1 MSGNG
6 DRRGTTLVDGS
17 VVDVDRLVRLEGL
30 ADQAVP
36 LATQRTFREQGHVR
50 LEPLWSDA
58 FADALAEDARHAF
71 AAAAPPE
78 AGPRTPVT
86 TARTGLRR
94 VPVAE
99 GPLLLGLHGA
109 LTKLALT
116 LSGRLLTP
124 SFATY
129 GYFERDDECIL
140 HYDTRYSDLTLL
152 VMALG
157 QVAPLR
163 VHPELRGACEDDL
176 GYLECDPSW
185 DRQSGVAVP
194 YPRLGLTAIRGRELP
209 HHRPKGE
216 VDGLAAVAALHYC
229 TVY

>member
-6 DRRGTTLVDGS
+6 DRRGTALADGS
-17 VVDVDRLVRLEGL
+17 VIDVDRLVRFEGL

-36 LATQRTFREQGHVR
+36 LTTQRMFRDEGHLR
-50 LEPLWSDA
+50 LEPLWSEA
-58 FADALAEDARHAF
+58 FADALAAEARDRF
-71 AAAAPPE
+71 AAAAPPD

-86 TARTGLRR
+86 EVRTGLRR

-99 GPLLLGLHGA
+99 GPLLLALHGA

-129 GYFERDDECIL
+129 GYFERNDECIL
-140 HYDTRYSDLTLL
+140 HYDTKYSDLTLL
-152 VMALG
+152 IMALG

-163 VHPELRGACEDDL
+163 VHPELRGASEDDL
-176 GYLECDPSW
+176 GRLECAADW
-185 DRQSGVAVP
+185 DRGSGVAVP

-209 HHRPKGE
+209 HHRPRGP